1 MKNFNEKKG
10 AVAMYA
16 FLSIMFFVALLLLIY
31 YIIAAKYKSE
41 LRKQI
46 KIQDYIAQDVN
57 KNKLNIA
64 ENPPEIYIYTE
75 RQLEF
80 AGSEEYVYIPQDD
93 IIAKFTKTAQYI
105 FIPQEPEQKTKAQ
118 YQSLINAKKASISGL
133 KIDFKQ
139 GEISNPQVKIGD
151 IIKYDPTRGVTNTSL
166 LSYTSPKGN
175 TSGTTTAY
183 PGNGVRNQTITAT
196 SSNNRWVVIGRTN
209 GKLKLMLETMSS
221 TYITIDGGQGWLYA
235 DRERHNLCKVF
246 GYGYGADTTN
256 ITRYE
261 VGNSA
266 VNNEAKIEKIT
277 GSGARSITIEDLE
290 EIGNIDTQFK
300 ISKNKNYG
308 KSILNSAVKI
318 PTVASSASNKASSQ
332 IYKDELKDSSY
343 TINKTDNKF
352 GVLQNK
358 ILNQGVTYWIAG
370 RRPVKLYSTEVQ
382 FGLFFV
388 NDVELNVSTMFKG
401 DSAGN
406 VIDRYSITNKLRPVV
421 ILKSDVQLVQESPG
435 VYNIK

>member
-1 MKNFNEKKG
+1 
-10 AVAMYA
+10 MY
-16 FLSIMFFVALLLLIY
+16 
-31 YIIAAKYKSE
+31 K
-41 LRKQI
+41 
-46 KIQDYIAQDVN
+46 
-57 KNKLNIA
+57 
-64 ENPPEIYIYTE
+64 
-75 RQLEF
+75 RQ
-80 AGSEEYVYIPQDD
+80 EEYVYIPQDD

-105 FIPQEPEQKTKAQ
+105 FIPQEPEPKTKTQ

-151 IIKYDPTRGVTNTSL
+151 IIKYDPTKGVTNTSL
-166 LSYTSPKGN
+166 LSYTSPEGN

-183 PGNGVRNQTITAT
+183 PGNGNSNQTITAT
-196 SSNNRWVVIGRTN
+196 SANNRWVVIGRTN
-209 GKLKLMLETMSS
+209 GKLKLMLETILS
-221 TYITIDGGQGWLYA
+221 TDVTISGGQGWLYA
-235 DRERHNLCKVF
+235 DREMHHWCKVF

-300 ISKNKNYG
+300 MSKNKNYG

-343 TINKTDNKF
+343 TIGKSDKKF
-352 GVLQNK
+352 GVLQDK
-358 ILNQGVTYWIAG
+358 ILLNQGSYFLAG
-370 RRPVKLYSTEVQ
+370 RRPVVLYSKRAE
-382 FGLFFV
+382 FGSFYIMGEYVCSKL
-388 NDVELNVSTMFKG
+388 MFLA
-401 DSAGN
+401 DSEGN
-406 VIDRYSITNKLRPVV
+406 AYTAQWSAKLRPVV